1 MANEDMN
8 VSLIVRLVD
17 QFTQPATKVR
27 ASIRG
32 FFSGL
37 RDGFSEAITT
47 GFTASRLD
55 KAIDDAETKLNN
67 ARGRLLGAFGQAV
80 SLAAPVLALGNF
92 ESQLVNFG
100 NTAQIYG
107 DDLTEVGARLRA
119 LGPVVNKSA
128 SELLVALEYLVGK
141 GLSPDEGMKALEA
154 VGMTATAT
162 SSEIEDMA
170 ASGFAVLDNLKV
182 PAEELQRAFDAMNQ
196 AGKSGG
202 FELKGMAQYF
212 PQLTASARALGM
224 EGVPAVAE
232 LGAALQIA
240 MKGAGSESEAA
251 NNMQN
256 FLSKLSSPE
265 TVKRFK
271 DMGINVQAEFQKA
284 ADGNVSVF
292 EHMLGVINDATEGDQ
307 FKMGELFGDQQVL
320 NFLRPMMANLD
331 EFRIIRDAA
340 MTADGIN
347 ADDFGRVMETWEQKA
362 KSATIAL
369 DNLLS
374 NSSVLL
380 EIAKDLAGTIRDVV
394 TALNDF
400 ATTNPEVAR
409 GVVMAIAGLM
419 TLSIAARLVTFA
431 FAGLRLSSL
440 GVINAFLRF
449 DEAGKNIALGWRLIA
464 GLGSLLAG
472 AFGLVKAAAIAVGG
486 ALAGI
491 SAPVWGVIAVLA
503 AAAFTIWKFWDRISS
518 FVSGM
523 ASGLGEVLGPAVSAI
538 GDAISGLVT
547 KLGELFGLD
556 AEQMEGFKASIS
568 GAFEGAFAGIG
579 SMVDG
584 AKELLGGFWDW
595 LGSFFQQETLSD
607 EQKGQMHEAG
617 RKLVTDMLEGIKSA
631 AVGMFE
637 WFANLPAE
645 IAKHIGSIDLGALIQ
660 WPEPPDWLAW
670 MFGGDAPPPS
680 APGGGGN
687 DIPPAGGGGGGDWW
701 NPWSW
706 SQQPEVQATIAAEVV
721 DNRPPQVSVT
731 VNQTITGVADPKQAG
746 TIAAGQIA
754 GAVNQARNGALH
766 DGME

>member
-17 QFTQPATKVR
+17 QFTQPATKLRDGV
-27 ASIRG
+27 RG

-47 GFTASRLD
+47 GFTASKLD

-100 NTAQIYG
+100 NTAQLYG
-107 DDLTEVGARLRA
+107 DDLTGVGDRLRA

-162 SSEIEDMA
+162 GSQIEDMA
-170 ASGFAVLDNLKV
+170 ASGFSVLDNLKV

-212 PQLTASARALGM
+212 PQLTASARSLGM

-271 DMGINVQAEFQKA
+271 DMGINVEAEFQKA
-284 ADGNVSVF
+284 ADNNVSVF
-292 EHMLGVINDATEGDQ
+292 EHMLGVINEAADGNQ

-320 NFLRPMMANLD
+320 NFLRPMMENLD
-331 EFRIIRDAA
+331 EFKAIRDAA
-340 MTADGIN
+340 LGADGIN
-347 ADDFGRVMETWEQKA
+347 ADDFGRVMQTWEQKA
-362 KSATIAL
+362 KSVTIAL

-374 NSSVLL
+374 NSSALL
-380 EIAKDLAGTIRDVV
+380 EIAKDLADSIRDVV

-400 ATTNPEVAR
+400 ATANPEVAR
-409 GVVMAIAGLM
+409 GVVMAMAGLM
-419 TLSIAARLVTFA
+419 TLSIAARLVAFA

-449 DEAGKNIALGWRLIA
+449 DEAGKNVALGWRLIA
-464 GLGSLLAG
+464 GLGSFLAG
-472 AFGLVKAAAIAVGG
+472 AFGLVKAAAVAVGG
-486 ALAGI
+486 ALAGV
-491 SAPVWGVIAVLA
+491 SAPVWLVVGVLA
-503 AAAFTIWKFWDRISS
+503 AAAFAIWKFWDRISS
-518 FVSGM
+518 FVSGI
-523 ASGLGEVLGPAVSAI
+523 AAGLGEVLGPAVASI
-538 GDAISGLVT
+538 GETISGLVT

-568 GAFEGAFAGIG
+568 GAFEGAFSGIG
-579 SMVDG
+579 SMIDG
-584 AKELLGGFWDW
+584 AKGLLGAFWDW
-595 LGSFFQQETLSD
+595 LGGFFQQETLTD
-607 EQKGQMHEAG
+607 EQKGQMREAG
-617 RKLVTDMLEGIKSA
+617 RKLITDMWEGIRTA
-631 AVGMFE
+631 FAGVLE
-637 WFANLPAE
+637 WFATLPQQ
-645 IAKHIGSIDLGALIQ
+645 IADAIGSIDIGALIQ
-660 WPEPPDWLAW
+660 WPEPPEWLSW
-670 MFGGDAPPPS
+670 LFGGGAGAPPP
-680 APGGGGN
+680 AGTGGGN
-687 DIPPAGGGGGGDWW
+687 DIPPAGGGGGDWW

-706 SQQPEVQATIAAEVV
+706 GQQPEVQATIAASVV
-721 DNRPPQVSVT
+721 DNRPPQVT
-731 VNQTITGVADPKQAG
+731 VHAPITITGVTDPKLAG
-746 TIAAGQIA
+746 SMAAGQLA
-754 GAVNQARNGALH
+754 GAVNQARNGAMH